1 MRVSTNSLYLNN
13 VSNMLGKQSALNKVQ
28 EQLSTLRKVNR
39 PSDDPVAASQILDQT
54 QAKDRIDQ
62 FNQNAKAAESSL
74 ALSGTSLQAAGDVLQ
89 KVRQMAIQAG
99 NTTLTNE
106 DRKMLNSELEGL
118 YKQMLGYAN
127 TLDGNG
133 KALFGGSISQ
143 TKPYSELQQFGT
155 AVAAGSSIV
164 QYNGDANRQ
173 EMMISSARQVP
184 VTDNGQYVF
193 GSIPEGNG
201 LFKLGAGSTLSNVQ
215 VDLGSVVDRAKF
227 DAQVA
232 GPLAL
237 PTGALSQA
245 GARIE
250 VVFGSEDDGVAGQA
264 TEFNKYYDVVLFDGA
279 AYTSL
284 VTGKSGATAAAAS
297 DLYTASAEQV
307 ALGNPALGPFAK
319 SYPKFQTGADIN
331 LDFSTNLSLP
341 PAYRI
346 DFGVK
351 FSMASEAP
359 ANGGVLTLEPSKTRS
374 IFDTLNDFSRV
385 LQSSAATPADAT
397 DFANRL
403 GNVIANIDNTQT
415 RMLSVEARIGAN
427 RNEADALVEVGSEF
441 SLQYKAILSRLQDV
455 DVASA
460 ASELSL
466 AKLALDASQNSFA
479 KVQGLSLFN
488 YI

>member
-13 VSNMLGKQSALNKVQ
+13 VSNMLGKQSTLYKVQ

-54 QAKDRIDQ
+54 QAKDRIEQ

-89 KVRQMAIQAG
+89 QVRQMAIQAG

-215 VDLGSVVDRAKF
+215 VDLGSVIDRAKF

-232 GPLAL
+232 AP
-237 PTGALSQA
+237 GALSQA

-250 VVFGSEDDGVAGQA
+250 VVFGSEEDGVVGQA
-264 TEFNKYYDVVLFDGA
+264 AEFNKYYDVVLFDGTN
-279 AYTSL
+279 YTSL
-284 VTGKSGATAAAAS
+284 VTGKSGPTQAAAS
-297 DLYTASAEQV
+297 ALYNTAAEQV
-307 ALGNPALGPFAK
+307 AIGNPAIGPFAK

-331 LDFSTNLSLP
+331 LNFSTNP
-341 PAYRI
+341 PPDNI

-351 FSMASEAP
+351 FPMTSEAP
-359 ANGGVLTLEPSKTRS
+359 ANAGVLTLEPSKTRS

-427 RNEADALVEVGSEF
+427 RNEADALVEVGSDF
-441 SLQYKAILSRLQDV
+441 SLQYKTILSRLQDV

>member
-1 MRVSTNSLYLNN
+1 M
-13 VSNMLGKQSALNKVQ
+13 
-28 EQLSTLRKVNR
+28 
-39 PSDDPVAASQILDQT
+39 
-54 QAKDRIDQ
+54 
-62 FNQNAKAAESSL
+62 
-74 ALSGTSLQAAGDVLQ
+74 
-89 KVRQMAIQAG
+89 
-99 NTTLTNE
+99 
-106 DRKMLNSELEGL
+106 
-118 YKQMLGYAN
+118 
-127 TLDGNG
+127 
-133 KALFGGSISQ
+133 
-143 TKPYSELQQFGT
+143 
-155 AVAAGSSIV
+155 
-164 QYNGDANRQ
+164 
-173 EMMISSARQVP
+173 
-184 VTDNGQYVF
+184 
-193 GSIPEGNG
+193 
-201 LFKLGAGSTLSNVQ
+201 
-215 VDLGSVVDRAKF
+215 
-227 DAQVA
+227 
-232 GPLAL
+232 
-237 PTGALSQA
+237 SQA

-297 DLYTASAEQV
+297 DLYTASTEQV

-319 SYPKFQTGADIN
+319 SYPKFQTGTDIN
-331 LDFSTNLSLP
+331 LNFSTN
-341 PAYRI
+341 PAPYNI

-351 FSMASEAP
+351 FPMTSEAP
-359 ANGGVLTLEPSKTRS
+359 ANGGVLTLEPSKSRS

-415 RMLSVEARIGAN
+415 RILSVEARIGAN
-427 RNEADALVEVGSEF
+427 RNEADALVEVGSDF
-441 SLQYKAILSRLQDV
+441 ALQYKAILSRLQDV

>member
-215 VDLGSVVDRAKF
+215 VDLGSVIDRAKF

-250 VVFGSEDDGVAGQA
+250 VVFGSEEDGVVGQA
-264 TEFNKYYDVVLFDGA
+264 AEFNKYYDVVLFDGTN
-279 AYTSL
+279 YTSL
-284 VTGKSGATAAAAS
+284 VTGLS
-297 DLYTASAEQV
+297 DPSPTVASALYKKTAENV
-307 ALGNPALGPFAK
+307 AIGNPAISPFAK
-319 SYPKFQTGADIN
+319 SYPKFQTGTDIN
-331 LDFSTNLSLP
+331 LDFSAN
-341 PAYRI
+341 PAPYNI
-346 DFGVK
+346 NFGVK
-351 FSMASEAP
+351 FSMTSEAP

-441 SLQYKAILSRLQDV
+441 SLQYKTILSRLQDV

>member
-13 VSNMLGKQSALNKVQ
+13 VSNMLGKQSALYKVQ

-99 NTTLTNE
+99 DTTLTNE

-331 LDFSTNLSLP
+331 LNFSTNP
-341 PAYRI
+341 PPYNI

-351 FSMASEAP
+351 FPMTSEAP

-374 IFDTLNDFSRV
+374 IFDTLNDLSRV
-385 LQSSAATPADAT
+385 LQSSAATPADST

-415 RMLSVEARIGAN
+415 RILSVEARIGAN
-427 RNEADALVEVGSEF
+427 RNEADALVEVGADF

>member
-13 VSNMLGKQSALNKVQ
+13 VSNMLGKQSALYKVQ

-215 VDLGSVVDRAKF
+215 VDLGSVIDRAKF

-250 VVFGSEDDGVAGQA
+250 VVFGSEEDGVVGQA
-264 TEFNKYYDVVLFDGA
+264 AEFNKYYDVVLFDGTN
-279 AYTSL
+279 YTSL
-284 VTGKSGATAAAAS
+284 VTGQSLGAGTSPADAS
-297 DLYTASAEQV
+297 DLYNKAPEQV
-307 ALGNPALGPFAK
+307 TLGNPK

-441 SLQYKAILSRLQDV
+441 SLQYKTILSRLQDV

>member
-13 VSNMLGKQSALNKVQ
+13 VSNMLGKQSALYKVQ

-89 KVRQMAIQAG
+89 QVRQIAIQAG

-173 EMMISSARQVP
+173 EMMISSSRQVP

-284 VTGKSGATAAAAS
+284 VTGKSGATPALAS
-297 DLYTASAEQV
+297 DLYNASAEQV
-307 ALGNPALGPFAK
+307 AVGNPAIGPFAK
-319 SYPKFQTGADIN
+319 SYPKFQTGTDIN
-331 LDFSTNLSLP
+331 LNFSTN
-341 PAYRI
+341 PAPYNI
-346 DFGVK
+346 DFGAK
-351 FSMASEAP
+351 FSMTSEAP

-374 IFDTLNDFSRV
+374 IFDTLNDLSRV
-385 LQSSAATPADAT
+385 LQSSVATPADAT

-441 SLQYKAILSRLQDV
+441 SLQYETILSRLQDV

-460 ASELSL
+460 ATELAL
-466 AKLALDASQNSFA
+466 AKLALGASQNSFA

>member
-1 MRVSTNSLYLNN
+1 M
-13 VSNMLGKQSALNKVQ
+13 
-28 EQLSTLRKVNR
+28 
-39 PSDDPVAASQILDQT
+39 
-54 QAKDRIDQ
+54 
-62 FNQNAKAAESSL
+62 
-74 ALSGTSLQAAGDVLQ
+74 
-89 KVRQMAIQAG
+89 
-99 NTTLTNE
+99 
-106 DRKMLNSELEGL
+106 
-118 YKQMLGYAN
+118 
-127 TLDGNG
+127 
-133 KALFGGSISQ
+133 
-143 TKPYSELQQFGT
+143 
-155 AVAAGSSIV
+155 
-164 QYNGDANRQ
+164 
-173 EMMISSARQVP
+173 P

-201 LFKLGAGSTLSNVQ
+201 LFKLGAGSPLSNVQ

-232 GPLAL
+232 GPIDAFGVMGPPLL
-237 PTGALSQA
+237 RGPIGALSQA

-250 VVFGSEDDGVAGQA
+250 VVFGSEDDGVAGSA
-264 TEFNKYYDVVLFDGA
+264 VEFNKYYDVVVSYDSA
-279 AYTSL
+279 VPATVPPTTPTYVSL
-284 VTGKSGATAAAAS
+284 VTGLNGSTPAAAS
-297 DLYTASAEQV
+297 ALYSTSAEQV
-307 ALGNPALGPFAK
+307 ATGNPPIAIGPLAK

-331 LDFSTNLSLP
+331 LDFSAN
-341 PAYRI
+341 PAPYDI
-346 DFGVK
+346 NFGVK
-351 FSMASEAP
+351 FSMTSEAP

-415 RMLSVEARIGAN
+415 RILSVEARIGAN
-427 RNEADALVEVGSEF
+427 RNEADALVEVGSDF
-441 SLQYKAILSRLQDV
+441 ALQYKAILSRLQDV